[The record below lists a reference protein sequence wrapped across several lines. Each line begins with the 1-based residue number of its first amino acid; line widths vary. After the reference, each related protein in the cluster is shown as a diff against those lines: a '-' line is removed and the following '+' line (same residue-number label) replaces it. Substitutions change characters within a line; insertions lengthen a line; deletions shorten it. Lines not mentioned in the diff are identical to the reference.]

1 MDLTVDCII
10 EFKEA
15 VFTGTYP
22 KAKYSHERTITGR
35 IIKDSYGQ
43 KTAQHTFTIHVIEC
57 DDSDISSG
65 DKIRRKGR
73 NVYREC
79 KIIAYPDNHSELAD
93 EKHNR
98 AKAKKESIAM
108 QRAFDKGDYEV
119 YERYSNNN

>member
-22 KAKYSHERTITGR
+22 KAKFSHERTITGR

-43 KTAQHTFTIHVIEC
+43 KTGQHTFTIHVIEC
-57 DDSDISSG
+57 DDSDISCD

-79 KIIAYPDNHSELAD
+79 KVIAYPDNHSELA
-93 EKHNR
+93 EKKHDRSKTTKN
-98 AKAKKESIAM
+98 SIRM
-108 QRAFDKGDYEV
+108 QRAFNKGDYEV
-119 YERYSNNN
+119 YERYANND